1 MDRFHHNRA
10 HGGVGLA
17 GMRERI
23 HELGGELEMDS
34 DGDGTQILVKMPRS
48 ERKSALG
55 VSAD

>member
-1 MDRFHHNRA
+1 
-10 HGGVGLA
+10 
-17 GMRERI
+17 MRERI